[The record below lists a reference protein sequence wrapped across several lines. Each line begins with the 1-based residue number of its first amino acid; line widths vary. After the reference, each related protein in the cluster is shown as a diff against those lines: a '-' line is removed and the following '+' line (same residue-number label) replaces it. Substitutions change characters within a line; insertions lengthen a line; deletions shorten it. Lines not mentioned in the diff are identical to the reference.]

1 MNEHTTMFVR
11 LAVDLAKQV
20 FQVAGEDAGG
30 RVVYQERISRHAFS
44 KLLAGLSQQVEVVM
58 EVGPGAQAWA
68 RHVLAG
74 GATVR
79 ILPAQRVAEHR
90 SGAKNDRNDCLAIL
104 RAARDQSIHA
114 VPVKTLGALEMQG
127 EHRVRTGYIR
137 RQTFIANQVRGLLLE
152 YDIVVPKSNAALSI
166 WVTRIQQDNGYL
178 VPERLRELIAEL
190 WAEWEH
196 LALRRERMDRQ
207 LEMLARSDETARRLM
222 TIRGFGPIISTALVA
237 KQTQPERFPN
247 ARQFAA
253 YFGLVPDQHS
263 SGSTVRLGRMTRRG
277 DGYIRS
283 LAVTGAQAVLRQLK
297 AESTDPDNQR
307 LQRWCRQHGKKG
319 AAIRLANRNLRIAW
333 VLMTGQGEYHRQQG
347 VH

>member
-1 MNEHTTMFVR
+1 MNKVTPAFVR

-20 FQVAGEDAGG
+20 FQVAGEDAYG
-30 RVVYQERISRHAFS
+30 RVVYEERINSRPAFS
-44 KLLAGLSQQVEVVM
+44 KLLAGLGAKVEVLL
-58 EVGPGAQAWA
+58 ETGPGAQAWA
-68 RHVLAG
+68 RQVQEAG
-74 GATVR
+74 AKVR

-104 RAARDQSIHA
+104 RAGRDEAIHG
-114 VPVKTLGALEMQG
+114 VPVKTVHALEMQA

-137 RQTFIANQVRGLLLE
+137 RQTSISNQVRGILLE
-152 YDIVVPKSNAALSI
+152 HGIAIAKSNSALAL
-166 WVTRIQQDNGYL
+166 WVTRIQQDTSFPI
-178 VPERLRELIAEL
+178 PEMLREIIADL

-196 LALRRERMDRQ
+196 LGQRRKRLDRQ
-207 LEMLARSDETARRLM
+207 LEQIAQNDEVARRLM
-222 TIRGFGPIISTALVA
+222 TIRGFGPIMTTALLA

-283 LAVTGAQAVLRQLK
+283 LAVTGAQSVLHRVRADATGADDK
-297 AESTDPDNQR
+297 R

-333 VLMTGQGEYHRQQG
+333 ILMTTQAEYQPQ
-347 VH
+347 